1 MKKKKYKIAFTGVFD
16 LANYGDHL
24 FPLIFRKNMEKEGEI
39 FEIYLFSPFE
49 GVQAFDETIRVYSL
63 FDLEKMHEEV
73 MFDAIIVGGGETI
86 HLHSFE
92 HKYKNQYIE
101 YPIYNCWVIPAIVA
115 QKYNVLLA
123 WNNPGVPFH
132 FSGMYKRMV
141 KNLMKTVD
149 YISVRNQFSVEALM
163 EVGVDRD
170 EINLCPDT
178 AFLLP
183 EIYEIKELKITSE
196 KLLNGIAK
204 KYIVF
209 QCNKLIDEES
219 LNKVVEI
226 LLKLKNEGYEIVLLP
241 LAYTN
246 EDDVF
251 ENEINEKNGNQFYGF
266 NRKLSLEEII
276 SVLACC
282 EMYIGVSFHGAITA
296 YSFGKKVVGF
306 DFFFNKKTKDLF
318 DIMGIPELYVT
329 DALKLEETIEK
340 AFDMEKDVSEYK
352 SRIEKDLKK
361 HFNNLKQIM
370 VAEKKEQCI
379 EEYRIIS
386 DIISDISKEC
396 QKNEGERNQLKLKD
410 DTIKSLK
417 EYMYIMQLEIEKKE
431 KECAELT
438 EERNY
443 IRAILGEKKYNRI
456 LERARRRTKI

>member
-1 MKKKKYKIAFTGVFD
+1 MKKNKYKIAFTGVFD

-24 FPLIFRKNMEKEGEI
+24 FPLIFREIMKKEKEI

-49 GVQAFDETIRVYSL
+49 GVQAFDETVRVYSL
-63 FDLEKMHEEV
+63 FDLERMHEEV
-73 MFDAIIVGGGETI
+73 TFDAIIVGGGEII

-92 HKYKNQYIE
+92 HKYRNKYIE
-101 YPIYNCWVIPAIVA
+101 YPIYNCWIIPAIVA
-115 QKYNVLLA
+115 QKYNILLA

-132 FSGMYKRMV
+132 FSSMYKKFV

-163 EVGVDRD
+163 EIGIDRD
-170 EINLCPDT
+170 EISLCPDT

-183 EIYEIKELKITSE
+183 QIYEMKKLKITSE
-196 KLLNGIAK
+196 KLLGGIAK
-204 KYIVF
+204 RYIVF
-209 QCNKLIDEES
+209 QCNKLIDEKS
-219 LNKVVEI
+219 LNLAIEA
-226 LLKLKNEGYEIVLLP
+226 LLKLKNTGYEIVLLP

-251 ENEINEKNGNQFYGF
+251 ESEINRKIGNQFYGF
-266 NRKLSLEEII
+266 DRKLSLEETI

-318 DIMGIPELYVT
+318 DIMGLPELYVT
-329 DALKLEETIEK
+329 DALKLDETIEK
-340 AFDMEKDVSEYK
+340 VFNEKDVSEYK
-352 SRIEKDLKK
+352 SRIEKDLEK

-370 VAEKKEQCI
+370 NTEKKKQCI
-379 EEYRIIS
+379 EEYKVIS
-386 DIISDISKEC
+386 DILSDISKEC
-396 QKNEGERNQLKLKD
+396 QKNEGERNQIKLKD
-410 DTIKSLK
+410 VTIKSQK
-417 EYMYIMQLEIEKKE
+417 EYMYIMQLEIEKKK
-431 KECAELT
+431 KECIELT

-443 IRAILGEKKYNRI
+443 MRSVLGEKKYNRM
-456 LERARRRTKI
+456 LERARKKKN